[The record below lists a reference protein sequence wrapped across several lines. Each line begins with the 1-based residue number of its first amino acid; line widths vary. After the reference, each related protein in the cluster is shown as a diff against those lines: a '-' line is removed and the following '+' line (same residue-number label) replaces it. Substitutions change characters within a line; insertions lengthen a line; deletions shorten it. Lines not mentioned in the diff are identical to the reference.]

1 MKRRK
6 ADGGAPA
13 AASAPLSPGSAWEP
27 SFDAP
32 LFVDFAEPAN
42 VASWTTY
49 GGPAAPVDL

>member
-6 ADGGAPA
+6 ADGGGPA